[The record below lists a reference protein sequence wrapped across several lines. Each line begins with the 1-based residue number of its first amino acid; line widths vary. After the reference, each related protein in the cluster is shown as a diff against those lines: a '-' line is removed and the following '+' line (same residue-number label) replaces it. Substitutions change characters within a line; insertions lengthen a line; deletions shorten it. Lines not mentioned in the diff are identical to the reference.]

1 MLLVNPQTAFQ
12 WFAPLDINGIAMMGI
27 REKQGHSF
35 TRVGYLAAKN
45 DPNADA
51 DEIGNQHRQQLRPL
65 SRPTL
70 LQARQEYAERIV
82 PTFPHYFIIEP
93 TNVCNKVCPFCTIT
107 VMDRRD
113 ADGKVV
119 KGFMPWKTFM
129 TLMEETRQFPVYGIS
144 LYQLGESFL
153 WHGKNEA
160 GDKVDIA
167 DMVNAAKRIGGFRA
181 VNLSTNGDVP
191 NLACILESELDDL
204 IISID
209 GTTKEVYEQNR
220 PGASGLE
227 TFERTIERVQ
237 EFLTVK
243 EQRGLTK
250 PYVRLQI
257 INKDNTSGQIVDF
270 IRHWIDVPGVDDVF
284 VKDLDSM
291 RSWLGSS
298 VVDDEED
305 CSKADRV
312 AQMPCQHLFA
322 IGSMVVNGDLNGCCH
337 DAQNQLV
344 QQVRLPD
351 GRLANANIHHMTFAE
366 WWNGTFMT
374 QLRNEHC
381 AGSFRSPCRDCRERD
396 PWLG

>member
-12 WFAPLDINGIAMMGI
+12 WSKPLDINGIAMMGI

-35 TRVGYLAAKN
+35 TRVGYLASQI
-45 DPNADA
+45 DLTVDA
-51 DEIGNQHRQQLRPL
+51 DEVGSRHRQQLRPL
-65 SRPTL
+65 SKPTL
-70 LQARQEYAERIV
+70 LQARQEYAQRMV
-82 PTFPHYFIIEP
+82 PEFPHYFIIEP

-107 VMDRRD
+107 VMDRKD

-119 KGFMPWKTFM
+119 KGFMPWETYLK
-129 TLMEETRQFPVYGIS
+129 LMEETRQYSVYGIS

-153 WHGKNEA
+153 WHGKDKA
-160 GDKVDIA
+160 GNKLDIS
-167 DMVNAAKRIGGFRA
+167 DMVNAAKQIGGFGA

-209 GTTKEVYEQNR
+209 GITKEVYEQNR

-227 TFERTIERVQ
+227 TYERTIERVQ
-237 EFLTVK
+237 EFLAVK

-257 INKDNTSGQIVDF
+257 INKDNTAHQICDF
-270 IRHWIDVPGVDDVF
+270 IRHWIDIPGVDDVF

-298 VVDDEED
+298 VVADEED
-305 CSKADRV
+305 RLKAERV
-312 AQMPCQHLFA
+312 AEMPCQHLFA
-322 IGSMVVNGDLNGCCH
+322 IGSMVVNGDFNGCCH
-337 DAQNQLV
+337 DAQNELV
-344 QQVRLPD
+344 QKVTLAD
-351 GRLANANIHHMTFAE
+351 GRLANANIHQMTFGE
-366 WWNGTFMT
+366 WWNGRFMT
-374 QLRNEHC
+374 QLRNEHST
-381 AGSFRSPCRDCRERD
+381 GQFRSPCKDCRERD